1 MTEQRPD
8 GDRSDAGFNTATPN
22 LDSLRLS
29 EADVD
34 DLTGLDCS
42 ELAMGRA
49 TRLSL
54 FRRSSL
60 MMTWS
65 LSLLLTLGVA
75 LVLCVPV
82 TLVLAKGLTGS
93 AETAVMLQYLPLGVG
108 GAIAITVAWHGYAL
122 YQGRQLKTLDRLL
135 LEVAHY
141 NEMLTAVEVYYE
153 LATAQGKAEA
163 RTPEPVAIML
173 EALHLTRENLVN
185 GLTTERILR
194 KHQRFMAQ
202 RQALFSRMEQNLS
215 ALQAMQV
222 VDAASEYGTL
232 LSDALEIGVQVQREM
247 QSLTPRS

>member
-1 MTEQRPD
+1 M
-8 GDRSDAGFNTATPN
+8 NTPGTAPTN
-22 LDSLRLS
+22 FDNLRLT

-34 DLTGLDCS
+34 DLTGLDIG
-42 ELAMGRA
+42 ELAMGHA

-54 FRRSSL
+54 FKQPSL
-60 MMTWS
+60 TMAWS
-65 LSLLLTLGVA
+65 LALLLTLGVA
-75 LVLCVPV
+75 LVLCIPV
-82 TLVLAKGLTGS
+82 TLVLARGFTGN
-93 AETAVMLQYLPLGVG
+93 AETAIMLHYLPVGVIA
-108 GAIAITVAWHGYAL
+108 AISITVAWHGYAL

-163 RTPEPVAIML
+163 RTPEPVATML
-173 EALHLTRENLVN
+173 EALYLTRENLVN

-202 RQALFSRMEQNLS
+202 RQALFNRMEQNLS

-222 VDAASEYGTL
+222 VDAASEYGVL